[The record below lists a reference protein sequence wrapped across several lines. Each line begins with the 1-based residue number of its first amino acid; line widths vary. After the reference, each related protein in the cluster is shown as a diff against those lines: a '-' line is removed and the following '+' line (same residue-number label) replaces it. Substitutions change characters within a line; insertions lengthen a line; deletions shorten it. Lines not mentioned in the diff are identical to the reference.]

1 MRIMLMSNTS
11 WSLVNFRLGLARF
24 LRDEEG
30 HSVIMA
36 APRDSY
42 SDQIEEFGFDFV
54 ELPISGSRT
63 DPFAEFGTLMAIFRL
78 LRRER
83 PDALLS
89 FTPKPNIYG
98 GLVSP
103 YAGVP
108 IIQNVAGLGRIF
120 IEPKSLKARL
130 VAVLYRLAM
139 KHSAF
144 VFFQNSQ
151 DHERLLSIGA
161 TTAEKSARVF
171 GSGVDTAS
179 FHPDVKAPPDADERL
194 NFLLFSRL
202 LKPKGIE
209 EYAAATRALRKN
221 HPGVKCG
228 LLGPVIQ
235 GDPQGYSLS
244 EIDTLARDNGFSYL
258 GETGD
263 VISVLARTDCVVL
276 PSYYGEGVPRS
287 LLEAAAMGIPI
298 ITTDSVG
305 CRDAVE
311 DGVTGWLVPPR
322 SAEALADR
330 MRTTFES
337 SEDALAEVGRAARNR
352 AETLFHET
360 SIFAAYRAQ
369 LATLRSPTRSG

>member
-30 HSVIMA
+30 HAVTMV

-42 SDQIEEFGFDFV
+42 SGRIEELGFSFV
-54 ELPISGSRT
+54 EIPMSGSRI
-63 DPFAEFGTLMAIFRL
+63 DPLAEFGTLMAIFNL
-78 LRRER
+78 LRQER
-83 PDALLS
+83 PDALLT

-98 GLVSP
+98 GLVSH

-108 IIQNVAGLGRIF
+108 IIQNVAGLGRMF

-139 KHSAF
+139 KRSAF
-144 VFFQNSQ
+144 VFFQNPQ

-161 TTAEKSARVF
+161 ATAEKSARIF
-171 GSGVDTAS
+171 GSGVDTAA
-179 FHPDVKAPPDADERL
+179 FHPDAKAPPDADERL
-194 NFLLFSRL
+194 NFLLFARL

-209 EYAAATRALRKN
+209 EYAAATSTLRKN
-221 HPGVKCG
+221 HPGMKCG
-228 LLGPVIQ
+228 LLGPVTQ
-235 GDPQGYSLS
+235 GDPLGYSLA
-244 EIDTLARDNGFSYL
+244 EIEALARDSGFSYL
-258 GETGD
+258 GETDD
-263 VISVLARTDCVVL
+263 VKSILARTDCVVL

-322 SAEALADR
+322 SAEALANR
-330 MRTTFES
+330 MRATFES
-337 SEDALAEVGRAARNR
+337 SDDALAEVGRAARNR
-352 AETLFHET
+352 AEALFHET
-360 SIFAAYRAQ
+360 SIFASYRAQ
-369 LATLRSPTRSG
+369 LATLSGPPRSG